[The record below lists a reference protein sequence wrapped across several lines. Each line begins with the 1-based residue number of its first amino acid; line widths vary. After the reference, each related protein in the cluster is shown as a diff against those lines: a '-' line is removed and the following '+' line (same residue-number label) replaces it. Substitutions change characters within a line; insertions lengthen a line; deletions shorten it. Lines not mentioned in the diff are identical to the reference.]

1 MALIEHSSQV
11 RVHVSKMYS
20 LNSHHNDGKLWVIL
34 VSYLIVV
41 TIKTVA
47 CILIY
52 RLRWENLYE
61 RTLLDYLPPL
71 ILNAIQRKERPV
83 TPQANRKRITES
95 AKPENTSGEAVKLC
109 GVHKHEA
116 LTGVSMSIMYNQV
129 TVLYSASE
137 FKAMTVLRKLCAG
150 FATPDSGEV
159 HLFGPR
165 SHHTD
170 PVVVSYIHS
179 VIFWNLL
186 LYKTYCF
193 CIAELFS
200 LQRTERG

>member
-1 MALIEHSSQV
+1 MALVEHSSQV

-34 VSYLIVV
+34 VPYLIVV
-41 TIKTVA
+41 AIKTVA

-61 RTLLDYLPPL
+61 RTLLDYLPTFFS
-71 ILNAIQRKERPV
+71 NFIQRNEKPV
-83 TPQANRKRITES
+83 IPQAHRKRKTELT
-95 AKPENTSGEAVKLC
+95 KPEDTSGEAVKLC
-109 GVHKHEA
+109 DVHKHEA
-116 LTGVSMSIMYNQV
+116 LTGVSMSIKYNQV

-159 HLFGPR
+159 HLFGPGSR
-165 SHHTD
+165 CAD
-170 PVVVSYIHS
+170 PIVVSYIHS
-179 VIFWNLL
+179 VILWN
-186 LYKTYCF
+186 
-193 CIAELFS
+193 
-200 LQRTERG
+200 

>member
-1 MALIEHSSQV
+1 MALVEHSSKA

-41 TIKTVA
+41 AIKTVA

-61 RTLLDYLPPL
+61 RTLLHYLPTFVS
-71 ILNAIQRKERPV
+71 NAIQRNEKPV
-83 TPQANRKRITES
+83 IPQANRKRITES

-137 FKAMTVLRKLCAG
+137 FKAMTVICKLCAG
-150 FATPDSGEV
+150 FTTPDRGTV
-159 HLFGPR
+159 RLFDPR

-170 PVVVSYIHS
+170 PIVPSYIQS
-179 VIFWNLL
+179 VIM
-186 LYKTYCF
+186 Y
-193 CIAELFS
+193 
-200 LQRTERG
+200 

>member
-1 MALIEHSSQV
+1 MALVEHSSQV

-41 TIKTVA
+41 AIKTVA

-61 RTLLDYLPPL
+61 RTLLYYLPTF
-71 ILNAIQRKERPV
+71 IYNFIQGKERPV
-83 TPQANRKRITES
+83 ISQANHKRITES
-95 AKPENTSGEAVKLC
+95 AKPENTCGKAVELS

-137 FKAMTVLRKLCAG
+137 FKATTVLRKLCAG

-159 HLFGPR
+159 HRFGPGSR
-165 SHHTD
+165 R
-170 PVVVSYIHS
+170 
-179 VIFWNLL
+179 
-186 LYKTYCF
+186 
-193 CIAELFS
+193 A
-200 LQRTERG
+200 